1 MADISSSIFNKKA
14 TEKLRSPDDLEK
26 YVRVTNPS
34 VWLIV
39 GSCLCLLVGLLIW
52 GIFGAI
58 STSVSTTGTVVNN
71 VPICFLSGQDAS
83 HVNVGDMATVDGKNV
98 VVSNVTTVPYSRDEA
113 HELVENDYLVST
125 LMQEDWG
132 YLVEFERRNET
143 DTFANYIPVSVV
155 ITTERFAPISLIFGS
170 Q

>member
-34 VWLIV
+34 AWVIV
-39 GSCLCLLVGLLIW
+39 GSCMFLLAGLLVW

-58 STSVSTTGTVVNN
+58 STSISTTGTVVNDA
-71 VPICFLSGQDAS
+71 PICFLSGEDAA
-83 HVNVGDMATVDGKNV
+83 HVSVGDIATVDGKNV
-98 VVSNVTTVPYSRDEA
+98 VVSNVAAVPYSRDEA

-132 YLVEFERRNET
+132 YLVEFERRNEA
-143 DTFANYIPVSVV
+143 DTFADHVPLAIV
-155 ITTERFAPISLIFGS
+155 ITTERFAPISLIFGG